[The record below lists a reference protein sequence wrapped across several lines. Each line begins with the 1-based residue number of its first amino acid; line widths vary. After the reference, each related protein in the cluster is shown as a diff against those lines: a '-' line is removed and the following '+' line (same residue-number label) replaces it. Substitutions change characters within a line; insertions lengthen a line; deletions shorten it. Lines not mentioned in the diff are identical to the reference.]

1 MPLSSRKGCGRVFS
15 FGATQPS
22 EYMTQEVIAFVHVL
36 SQYVLTKHSG
46 QFEQSSLH
54 TGMKST
60 LLHNIISKVLPPSR
74 KTSPRTSDHAARP
87 KQIIPYKQ
95 HSLKAT
101 GFLVRSRSHDSRI
114 KLGLG
119 SRFGAPARD
128 LLLFQVCLRPN
139 LVSDMKVHC
148 VKVLSYI
155 KQVCLLCTS
164 PHAAFSAAHRTT
176 RNQGG

>member
-1 MPLSSRKGCGRVFS
+1 MFS

-74 KTSPRTSDHAARP
+74 KTSLVQAITQPGQNKSYPTSSTHSKQRVFLCVAAP
-87 KQIIPYKQ
+87 MT
-95 HSLKAT
+95 A
-101 GFLVRSRSHDSRI
+101 
-114 KLGLG
+114 GL
-119 SRFGAPARD
+119 S
-128 LLLFQVCLRPN
+128 
-139 LVSDMKVHC
+139 
-148 VKVLSYI
+148 
-155 KQVCLLCTS
+155 
-164 PHAAFSAAHRTT
+164 
-176 RNQGG
+176 